1 MTSSDANSAAP
12 HPLKTLAGI
21 AAFVL
26 VVGGAF
32 GLLHEWLGWIRF
44 FGFVRF
50 LVPAGHEVLGHT
62 LLIVL
67 GLALGAAGDLFDRGA
82 RRGKRGGRG

>member
-1 MTSSDANSAAP
+1 MTSSDANSAP
-12 HPLKTLAGI
+12 SHPLKTLFGI

-50 LVPAGHEVLGHT
+50 LVPDGHEVLGHAV
-62 LLIVL
+62 LIVL
-67 GLALGAAGDLFDRGA
+67 GLALGAAGDLIGRRNRG
-82 RRGKRGGRG
+82 